1 MTAKVKNQISEKLLN
16 TKEFTLF
23 IEKQVT
29 QSGCD
34 YLDAIVSY
42 ADKHQI
48 EIETVASLVK
58 NSHVLKA
65 RLAAESEDANLLK
78 TKKSSKLPI

>member
-1 MTAKVKNQISEKLLN
+1 MAANVKKEINEKLLN
-16 TKEFTLF
+16 TKEFTMF
-23 IEKQVT
+23 IEKQVS
-29 QSGCD
+29 QSGCE

-65 RLAAESEDANLLK
+65 RLAAESEEANLLK
-78 TKKSSKLPI
+78 SKKSNKLPI